1 MKKLITILLMG
12 LFIVTGASA
21 RIKYTKDAE
30 KLPEAA
36 VDMLDK
42 YFPDASILTIKINKK
57 VLKPATYTV
66 VLKDASKITFNSQG
80 KWKEVNCNL
89 KTVPDKL
96 IGAGIRRYLEKNY
109 PGRRVVKINS
119 STTNTIVRLFKGPSL
134 EFNKLGAFKGI
145 VDESKAKAADDGDDD
160 D

>member
-30 KLPEAA
+30 QLPEAA

-57 VLKPATYTV
+57 LLKPASYTV

-80 KWKEVNCNL
+80 RWKEVNCNL
-89 KTVPDKL
+89 KAVPDKL
-96 IGAGIRRYLEKNY
+96 IGSGIRRYLEKNY
-109 PGRRVVKINS
+109 PNRRVVKITS
-119 STTNTIVRLFKGPSL
+119 STTATVVKIYKGPSL

-145 VDESKAKAADDGDDD
+145 VDESKATADDNDDD